1 MCQQNFVNV
10 MHIHNRKIL
19 ERQCRWLALSVS
31 PVFAVSALAQDVAT
45 EKTLAPITVTATR
58 SPLDPNLPASTFST
72 TREALQ
78 AQSFVNTEDALI
90 YAPNTTVRKR
100 FIGDRNANLGGR
112 SFGTTQPARGLA
124 YVDGYLI
131 SNFLGRFDAPRWS
144 IVAPEEVARVDVMYG
159 PFSAIYPGNSIGTTV
174 AITTRTPNRL
184 EAAGGAEVYRQTH
197 DDYGLKRD
205 YSNNRQSAYVGNRW
219 GSFAMAVSLNRM
231 AYNSQ
236 PLGYATATAASG
248 GIAGLPVVNGAVFDT
263 DPSGAQRVTVGA
275 INMQSGVQEQ
285 ARIKLAYDITPTLQV
300 DTLFAHWHND
310 YHVYNQSLLHDATS
324 GAVVWKG
331 AGTTAVN
338 IGGARYNLPTLAP
351 QQGIEEHEQLGAH
364 LRTHYKRGWNY
375 SLQISTYQVVTSS
388 IRQAGVS
395 DPLAGGAAS
404 GTDTVGDGTGWNTF
418 ELQSTYTPHAGEAHA
433 LTFGYHQSNYTL
445 KNRVFSLGNWNDAG
459 TRTPVVPGM
468 DDSSNYFGKTEEKAL
483 YAQDAWHFLP
493 AWTVTAGLR
502 VERFRAYD
510 GSQFDAT
517 ATTQPQVRYADRS
530 ISGVSPKLSLSHML
544 SDEWLVRGSVARGV
558 RFPTVSEL
566 FQGARSGTTIIGNDP
581 NLQPESS
588 DAKELTF
595 IREAGSSSLR
605 LSLFEDDIRN
615 AIFQQQQTIG
625 ATTVTTVQNVKRVR
639 TRGIETAF
647 QGRDVLIAGVDLEAS
662 LAFTRARTLEN
673 PAFVASEGKN
683 WPRVPR
689 VRASVLG
696 SYRSGPWLTSLG
708 VRHEGRQYGTL
719 DNSDINPDTV
729 GAVSSFTVVDV
740 KLGYKLAKWGRLAVG
755 VDNLA
760 DKRYYVGPHP
770 YPGRTVYAEMRLT
783 Y

>member
-1 MCQQNFVNV
+1 
-10 MHIHNRKIL
+10 MHTHNKKIL
-19 ERQCRWLALSVS
+19 ERQCCWLALSIS
-31 PVFAVSALAQDVAT
+31 PVFAASALAQDAAT
-45 EKTLAPITVTATR
+45 ERTLAPITVTATR

-72 TREALQ
+72 TRDALQ
-78 AQSFVNTEDALI
+78 AQSYVNTEDALL

-174 AITTRTPNRL
+174 AITTRTPSKL
-184 EAAGGAEVYRQTH
+184 EAATDVGVYRQTH

-205 YSNNRQSAYVGNRW
+205 YSNNQQSAYVGNRW
-219 GSFAMAVSLNRM
+219 GPLALAVSLNRM

-236 PLGYATATAASG
+236 PLGYATATAAGG
-248 GIAGLPVVNGAVFDT
+248 GIAGLPVAGGAVVDT

-285 ARIKLAYDITPTLQV
+285 AKIKLAYDITPTLQV
-300 DTLFAHWHND
+300 DTLFAHWRND
-310 YHVYNQSLLHDATS
+310 YRVYNQTLLHDAAS
-324 GAVVWKG
+324 GAEIWKG

-338 IGGARYNLPTLAP
+338 INGTRYNLPTLAP
-351 QQGIEEHEQLGAH
+351 QKGVEEHEQLGAR
-364 LRTHYKRGWNY
+364 LRTRHKKGWNY
-375 SLQISTYQVVTSS
+375 SLQISTYQVLTNSV
-388 IRQAGVS
+388 RQSGVS
-395 DPLAGGAAS
+395 DPLAAGTVG

-418 ELQSTYTPHAGEAHA
+418 ELQSTYTPRAGEAHA
-433 LTFGYHQSNYTL
+433 LTFGYHQNNYTL
-445 KNRVFSLGNWNDAG
+445 KNRVFALGNWNDAG
-459 TRTPVVPGM
+459 TRIPTVTGT

-493 AWTVTAGLR
+493 AWTATAGLR
-502 VERFRAYD
+502 IERFRAYD

-517 ATTQPQVRYADRS
+517 ATAQPQVRYADRS
-530 ISGVSPKLSLSHML
+530 ASGVSPKLSLSHML
-544 SDEWLVRGSVARGV
+544 SDEWLVRGSVARGI

-566 FQGARSGTTIIGNDP
+566 FQGAKSGTAIIGNDP
-581 NLQPESS
+581 DLKPETS
-588 DAKELTF
+588 DAKELAF
-595 IREAGSSSLR
+595 IREAGKSSLR

-615 AIFQQQQTIG
+615 AIFQQQQIVG
-625 ATTVTTVQNVKRVR
+625 ATSVTTVQNVKRVR
-639 TRGIETAF
+639 TRGIEAAF
-647 QGRDVLIAGVDLEAS
+647 QGSDVLIAGVDLEAS
-662 LAFTRARTLEN
+662 LALTRARTLEN
-673 PAFVASEGKN
+673 PAYTASEGKN

-696 SYRSGPWLTSLG
+696 SYRNGPWLTSLG
-708 VRHEGRQYGTL
+708 VRHEGRQYSTL

-729 GAVSSFTVVDV
+729 GAVSSFTVVDA
-740 KLGYKLAKWGRLAVG
+740 KLGYKLGNRGRLAVG
-755 VDNLA
+755 IDNLA

-770 YPGRTVYAEMRLT
+770 YPGRTIYAEARLT